1 MVINTIYRL
10 KSPNLYLHPEPIPTA
25 ADWLIDIFTWISNR
39 LLKLYM
45 DESKAW
51 LMSVHQKCLLL
62 YFLVALDDNF
72 IDTLTPFTHTF
83 YL

>member
-25 ADWLIDIFTWISNR
+25 ADWLIDIFTWISNG
-39 LLKLYM
+39 LLKLYT

-51 LMSVHQKCLLL
+51 LMSVHLL